1 MQSSRTLLCEPKF
14 KEGGLTQLSVR
25 VRCQMP
31 ATHPDYSLLGLRALI
46 GRPPH
51 SRPPWYASGR
61 FVCLF
66 SRMLALQSKKMLD
79 FRARGPRVAR
89 SQRRPF
95 RPPLV
100 WSHLLA
106 LLVVGYHCA
115 CVLWCESERE
125 GVGIAPLRS
134 CAPAYPQG
142 ASWRIRTPWNVAGT
156 YQGAPGSSSEAPG
169 SLREPQRALESPWK
183 ALESSGE
190 LWKALRSFGKP
201 TYNMA
206 QIAGI
211 RAAVR
216 G

>member
-1 MQSSRTLLCEPKF
+1 
-14 KEGGLTQLSVR
+14 
-25 VRCQMP
+25 
-31 ATHPDYSLLGLRALI
+31 
-46 GRPPH
+46 
-51 SRPPWYASGR
+51 
-61 FVCLF
+61 
-66 SRMLALQSKKMLD
+66 MLALQSEKKLD
-79 FRARGPRVAR
+79 FRVRGPRVAR

-206 QIAGI
+206 GDRWYKGRSNRVILSSLTAEGGGGRCRSLRQATG
-211 RAAVR
+211 RKSMAFDPVDLQ
-216 G
+216 GVSLNG